1 VFVQILL
8 LMAAAARGL
17 RAAAVA
23 FVRVKLAI
31 ARKLRKLE
39 ESIFGICFVSFR
51 GGSFVLSC
59 LVSLRI
65 LS

>member
-23 FVRVKLAI
+23 VVRVKLAI
-31 ARKLRKLE
+31 ARKLRRLD
-39 ESIFGICFVSFR
+39 ESILGLLCSSR
-51 GGSFVLSC
+51 KGSFVSSC
-59 LVSLRI
+59 LVSYRI
-65 LS
+65 VS